1 MKKSFF
7 ISLTILLFYSCNNT
21 KEDHKLIPSGEIV
34 TFDIGFP
41 VRHFE
46 YFKENDQ
53 EFISFVDFTTHKKI
67 KVFSLDN
74 QIRKEIPFNE
84 IMKNDNVSFHSFYPI
99 TSDSLALLSKYTS
112 KVYLINSK
120 GNVILKKDYSKY
132 LLKGIE
138 MQPPLK
144 IKNSILR
151 TGVGVFPPGNDTLS
165 EIELNKI
172 KLSHYVIVED
182 TAFLSKANQLSFRM
196 NNLYNRFTKDDEW
209 PIETTRFVIADNW
222 NIFYSSYSDSLY
234 IFKKDYTMDRVV
246 KIFSSFYNME
256 IRPIKMTEAQ
266 KDLDLPSKEAWNKSM
281 LWYVQYDSN
290 RLLYYCFIRGPHI
303 DREFPFSILV
313 LDENF
318 NKLTEKKFSQK
329 EYKPRGFVAEEGF
342 YLERQQDDFTKKT
355 FELLNYE

>member
-7 ISLTILLFYSCNNT
+7 ISLTILLFYSCNNA
-21 KEDHKLIPSGEIV
+21 KEDHNLIPSGEIV

-99 TSDSLALLSKYTS
+99 TSDSLALLSKYTN
-112 KVYLINSK
+112 KVYLINST
-120 GNVILKKDYSKY
+120 GDGILKKDYSEY

-209 PIETTRFVIADNW
+209 PLETTKINFLDNEI
-222 NIFYSSYSDSLY
+222 IFHSIFSDSLY
-234 IFKKDYTMDRVV
+234 IYNYDYQIKKVI
-246 KIFSSFYNME
+246 KISSNFFE
-256 IRPIKMTEAQ
+256 IDLTPTKIHDAQ
-266 KDLDLPSKEAWNKSM
+266 KDLDLPSWKAWNHSFLTSIFYNSTDK
-281 LWYVQYDSN
+281 Q
-290 RLLYYCFIRGPHI
+290 YYCFIRGPHI